1 MKLVEKENE
10 IKQYK
15 NEIDNLKKQNFDLKK
30 KIQLLENNKNNNT
43 NIDNNRVIE
52 SLEEQLKIRDNIIKE
67 LKEINGKNKNDLNYI
82 DNLIPVIFQS
92 IDYKIHYAFI
102 CKKTDKFHIIEEKL
116 YEKYP
121 EYIES
126 ENYFTVNGIKI
137 NKYKT
142 FEQNNIKYSDIILL
156 NKYDN

>member
-52 SLEEQLKIRDNIIKE
+52 SLEEKLKIRDNIIKE

-82 DNLIPVIFQS
+82 VNLIPVIFQS
-92 IDYKIHYAFI
+92 KDSKIHYAFI
-102 CKKTDKFHIIEEKL
+102 CRKTDKFHIIEEKL

-121 EYIES
+121 EYIEN
-126 ENYFTVNGIKI
+126 ENYFTVNGIRI

-142 FEQNNIKYSDIILL
+142 FEQNNILL
-156 NKYDN
+156 NKFDNK

>member
-10 IKQYK
+10 KKQYK

-82 DNLIPVIFQS
+82 VNLIPVIFQS
-92 IDYKIHYAFI
+92 KDSKIQYAFI
-102 CKKTDKFHIIEEKL
+102 CKKTQ
-116 YEKYP
+116 
-121 EYIES
+121 
-126 ENYFTVNGIKI
+126 I
-137 NKYKT
+137 N
-142 FEQNNIKYSDIILL
+142 FI
-156 NKYDN
+156 